1 MSSAEPVSYTHLIL
15 RINSALLYKFGDS
28 TGAAVY
34 NDESST
40 VEASFCMFPYL
51 EERTFVDNYGLVRIE
66 GKNLW
71 GTAPIRL
78 HDKGM
83 IWVGTDISEVTLHVV
98 PSSAEAGTVVA
109 TYDDDSLVKE
119 SSFQYDP
126 ELVQTNPEGLQFIK
140 EDGKVVLGIKT
151 GVTLTPSET
160 EIFFDGQPHG
170 FDGTV
175 KVTDSHGSVIT
186 QTLSDVDVYKRQP
199 PRGVGPSAQFSG
211 I

>member
-1 MSSAEPVSYTHLIL
+1 MCIRDSVTTKLSADDKFLI
-15 RINSALLYKFGDS
+15 I
-28 TGAAVY
+28 
-34 NDESST
+34 
-40 VEASFCMFPYL
+40 
-51 EERTFVDNYGLVRIE
+51 
-66 GKNLW
+66 
-71 GTAPIRL
+71 
-78 HDKGM
+78 
-83 IWVGTDISEVTLHVV
+83 

-109 TYDDDSLVKE
+109 TYDDDSLVNE

-170 FDGTV
+170 FDGTI

-186 QTLSDVDVYKRQP
+186 QTLSDVTLTYSDEEDGVYTDAVPVDAGTHWVKATSVSYTHLQCFY
-199 PRGVGPSAQFSG
+199 SIIHHFLTIFQ
-211 I
+211 IY